1 MTLAR
6 IVQRERRRLAETLG
20 SAGVLAGLGAALATV
35 ALAAVALGAGR
46 WITRPAAPFI
56 AWAAVVAILA
66 AIAVLTRR
74 AMERRASATE
84 TARAIERERGLRV
97 GALRAASES
106 ANDGAFGAHASGLMA
121 ARLDSMGNVLAPA
134 ALGAARRRLGAATA
148 IVAAAFLVAAAA
160 ARTAPDGWRAM
171 EHPARA
177 YAGTLL
183 PPIAIDV
190 TRPAVMRGDT
200 LRVGIAAPGRRAI
213 TLSSRATGAA
223 WRSAALA
230 VTDGRASALLGPLDA
245 DLTLVASDGRAIS
258 DTVVIHVRDR
268 AFVGDVGVLAEYPAY
283 LHRANE
289 ALPAGE
295 PIRVPRGTVLR
306 LEARA
311 STELTRAGLALD
323 GTRDTL
329 RLTARGKRATGRLD
343 AGAGGTWR
351 WFAVAVDGPVND
363 VPPPLE
369 VQSVPDAPPH
379 AEILAPAADTLI
391 ASSGTITLR
400 LAASDDHGVARV
412 VLRLRSETD
421 GRMGAESEQLLAQPG
436 APAWA
441 QEVPLDLASRSLAP
455 GDAVHVVLGVMDD
468 SPWKQTAE
476 SRELVVRVPTLAE
489 ARAIARAMGDS
500 AAARTASAA
509 EAQRDLTRRTQEASR
524 TRADRNTDING
535 VRSGE
540 RPDPRGMSYETAQRA
555 EALAKEQEQL
565 TQRVQNA
572 QQDAKALERALKDAG
587 ALDSALARQLQDA
600 QKLLAD
606 ALTPEMARQLAAV
619 MSSSK
624 KLSPEETRRSLEQL
638 AQQQE
643 RLRAELERSAE
654 MLKRAALEGAMQ
666 TLRDDAREL
675 AARSRV
681 VADSLARHD
690 TAARAEAKSL
700 GDQSKALAAQV
711 QRLADRLAKAQA
723 DAAAG
728 KMPSA
733 AQHAQSSSDRMTSA
747 SAQPQDDRAASEGRE
762 GASEMER
769 TAQDLSDARQ
779 QQISAWKN
787 GLTSELDRAAAEA
800 MELSKAE
807 SDLSERAAAGS
818 DSSLR
823 GEQSAVQQGVDKL
836 NARLGRAA
844 GQSAHVSPE
853 SQRAMAEAKSS
864 VSEATRELAESR
876 RGGREAA
883 PELAQASQALAQ
895 AAAKM
900 MGDRAQAASGKSASG
915 FAEMLDK
922 LAQIAKQ
929 QGGLNA
935 QAAGLLPSPGA
946 PMGDAAASQ
955 ARALANQ
962 QRALAKAL
970 EESNA
975 GGDARAAQMARE
987 MRDIA
992 DQLDRGRVDPE
1003 LLRRQEKLFHRLL
1016 DSGLAMEKDEREDT
1030 GKRESRSAS
1039 GEGMFTPS
1047 NSNVAGRAASR
1058 YGAPSWNELRT
1069 LTADERQ
1076 AVLDYF
1082 NRLEHAATP

>member
-1 MTLAR
+1 
-6 IVQRERRRLAETLG
+6 
-20 SAGVLAGLGAALATV
+20 
-35 ALAAVALGAGR
+35 
-46 WITRPAAPFI
+46 
-56 AWAAVVAILA
+56 
-66 AIAVLTRR
+66 
-74 AMERRASATE
+74 
-84 TARAIERERGLRV
+84 
-97 GALRAASES
+97 
-106 ANDGAFGAHASGLMA
+106 
-121 ARLDSMGNVLAPA
+121 
-134 ALGAARRRLGAATA
+134 
-148 IVAAAFLVAAAA
+148 
-160 ARTAPDGWRAM
+160 
-171 EHPARA
+171 
-177 YAGTLL
+177 
-183 PPIAIDV
+183 
-190 TRPAVMRGDT
+190 
-200 LRVGIAAPGRRAI
+200 
-213 TLSSRATGAA
+213 
-223 WRSAALA
+223 
-230 VTDGRASALLGPLDA
+230 
-245 DLTLVASDGRAIS
+245 
-258 DTVVIHVRDR
+258 
-268 AFVGDVGVLAEYPAY
+268 
-283 LHRANE
+283 
-289 ALPAGE
+289 
-295 PIRVPRGTVLR
+295 
-306 LEARA
+306 
-311 STELTRAGLALD
+311 
-323 GTRDTL
+323 
-329 RLTARGKRATGRLD
+329 
-343 AGAGGTWR
+343 
-351 WFAVAVDGPVND
+351 
-363 VPPPLE
+363 
-369 VQSVPDAPPH
+369 
-379 AEILAPAADTLI
+379 
-391 ASSGTITLR
+391 
-400 LAASDDHGVARV
+400 
-412 VLRLRSETD
+412 
-421 GRMGAESEQLLAQPG
+421 
-436 APAWA
+436 
-441 QEVPLDLASRSLAP
+441 
-455 GDAVHVVLGVMDD
+455 
-468 SPWKQTAE
+468 
-476 SRELVVRVPTLAE
+476 
-489 ARAIARAMGDS
+489 
-500 AAARTASAA
+500 
-509 EAQRDLTRRTQEASR
+509 
-524 TRADRNTDING
+524 
-535 VRSGE
+535 
-540 RPDPRGMSYETAQRA
+540 
-555 EALAKEQEQL
+555 
-565 TQRVQNA
+565 
-572 QQDAKALERALKDAG
+572 
-587 ALDSALARQLQDA
+587 
-600 QKLLAD
+600 
-606 ALTPEMARQLAAV
+606 
-619 MSSSK
+619 
-624 KLSPEETRRSLEQL
+624 
-638 AQQQE
+638 
-643 RLRAELERSAE
+643 
-654 MLKRAALEGAMQ
+654 
-666 TLRDDAREL
+666 
-675 AARSRV
+675 
-681 VADSLARHD
+681 
-690 TAARAEAKSL
+690 
-700 GDQSKALAAQV
+700 
-711 QRLADRLAKAQA
+711 
-723 DAAAG
+723 
-728 KMPSA
+728 
-733 AQHAQSSSDRMTSA
+733 MTSA

-900 MGDRAQAASGKSASG
+900 MSDRAQAASGKSASG

-975 GGDARAAQMARE
+975 GGDARAAQMSRE

-992 DQLDRGRVDPE
+992 DQLDRGHVDPE